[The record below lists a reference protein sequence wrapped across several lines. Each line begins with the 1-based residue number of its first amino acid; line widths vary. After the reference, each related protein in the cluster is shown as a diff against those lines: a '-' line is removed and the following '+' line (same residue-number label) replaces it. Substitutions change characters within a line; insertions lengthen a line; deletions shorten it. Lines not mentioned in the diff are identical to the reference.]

1 LQVKKFLFQAIT
13 FIFGVTTISLAA
25 SEANFG
31 YPSYIYNQPQYYAP
45 SYANYRVP
53 NYQYFAQGPT
63 YQVAQ
68 QELGVQYGPIHYKV
82 KFNRTY

>member
-1 LQVKKFLFQAIT
+1 M
-13 FIFGVTTISLAA
+13 ISLAT

>member
-1 LQVKKFLFQAIT
+1 M
-13 FIFGVTTISLAA
+13 ISLAT

-63 YQVAQ
+63 YQVGQ

-82 KFNRTY
+82 KFNITY